1 MELEQ
6 VERVQLVEEREEQ
19 AEQEQ
24 EEQGEQEEQEEQEEE
39 VEVVERRSREPSGE
53 PGQDSEPGYDLVR
66 KYTFLFQQQ
75 QKCTCSIVNLFSSQ
89 QLFPPGRRRP
99 AGCAPAAP
107 GAERGPL
114 PEPGA
119 PRQLPRHSA
128 GRGLSPHQEHQAGQ
142 LPHGLPRPHLRP
154 CCWPRLWP
162 LSW

>member
-1 MELEQ
+1 MELPIELEQ

-24 EEQGEQEEQEEQEEE
+24 EEQGEQEEQEGE

-66 KYTFLFQQQ
+66 KCTFLIQQQ

-114 PEPGA
+114 P
-119 PRQLPRHSA
+119 
-128 GRGLSPHQEHQAGQ
+128 
-142 LPHGLPRPHLRP
+142 
-154 CCWPRLWP
+154 
-162 LSW
+162 